1 MSIFHIFIFPSDDG
15 NPDAFVLIPRQPVAF
30 VLKLRKTVITV
41 IVTVIAATSYIFSI
55 YPGSQQMSRTL
66 FRQFLGLPL
75 RQHSDYLQQG

>member
-1 MSIFHIFIFPSDDG
+1 MCNKPSK
-15 NPDAFVLIPRQPVAF
+15 LTQIQPVAS